1 MRPPPPPLPGV
12 HHHDEELVG
21 DWLNEIGQSALA
33 ADPSPAAGEAVD
45 QQYVQV
51 QVPVSELDEALQVLT
66 IEEVLATVG
75 LDDTTWPPLPAR
87 APAPARAPTPA
98 PAHAPAPPSAQ
109 QQAHDEGLVLLTR
122 GNSSGYANVTLRA
135 DATVRG
141 RTMPFVAT
149 LGSKNLG
156 RFSTAEEAALCV
168 ARERARLQV
177 QKQAQYD
184 TALRVAEPAPVPVL
198 PRASS
203 SGSNSTDEPGL
214 GSGRRV
220 GAKVR
225 AHPWLSPHP

>member
-75 LDDTTWPPLPAR
+75 LDDTTWPQLPA
-87 APAPARAPTPA
+87 
-98 PAHAPAPPSAQ
+98 
-109 QQAHDEGLVLLTR
+109 
-122 GNSSGYANVTLRA
+122 
-135 DATVRG
+135 
-141 RTMPFVAT
+141 
-149 LGSKNLG
+149 
-156 RFSTAEEAALCV
+156 
-168 ARERARLQV
+168 
-177 QKQAQYD
+177 
-184 TALRVAEPAPVPVL
+184 PAPVPVL